1 MPRGGRQSQHDGQVL
16 AICGRSGVGIYL
28 IELIL
33 ILLNIFLSEY

>member
-1 MPRGGRQSQHDGQVL
+1 VVDNHEHDGQVL
-16 AICGRSGVGIYL
+16 VDLWSGVGIYL

>member
-1 MPRGGRQSQHDGQVL
+1 MPRGGMVDNLEHDDK
-16 AICGRSGVGIYL
+16 GVGIYL